1 MTGQQLQRDYS
12 QVRILMAESPLLPVT
27 RFLGIPNTVQTLGHT
42 RQRHEIRNY
51 LNKFRIF
58 LRTSG
63 KTQRRHD
70 FGAWV

>member
-42 RQRHEIRNY
+42 RQARNTE
-51 LNKFRIF
+51 LPK
-58 LRTSG
+58 
-63 KTQRRHD
+63 
-70 FGAWV
+70 